1 MAFKKVDKSD
11 FGYNLE
17 NIKDTEQKS
26 FMDNILGAMCN
37 VVNKAMEG
45 VITKEDMS
53 DQFEIINEQ
62 LKGYDAD
69 KFAQVIKDN
78 EDLRDMLKQS
88 MEVISKAKEK
98 GAGAMNAVN
107 SFTEKLNDMFDSE
120 KFREFEEGKSRKSGV
135 FSGFTLKDIVSMT
148 DDYSGNILITQQQ
161 NRVVNP
167 IAPKRLHMRDILTAL
182 QGDPAYPQLAF
193 AEITNM
199 DRNARYVTENGTL
212 PESHISVKEN
222 QVSTKRLGTHLRV
235 SKRMLKSR
243 AYIQSYIV
251 AMLPEAVYMAED
263 WNILFGDGNGENL
276 EGIVN
281 KKGVESIEKIISE
294 AIVSGAAGSVKSVT
308 AYNTNGGVIVEFA
321 NAYPEILDGMKIKF
335 TGATNV
341 TALNSVQDV
350 IKINDRQLLFPD
362 IKLENAE
369 TTVNK
374 MTFVVNNGGFKSIE
388 APNSL
393 DIIKTAFAVMTYAQY
408 TPTAIVLN
416 PITVNAIESEKD
428 TLGRNLDLVQNN
440 GGVKTIAGRVI
451 IEYTGIPAG
460 KYLVGDFSP
469 VAAALV
475 DYTNLNL
482 EWAEDVETKLT
493 NQVVLIA
500 QEEIIF
506 PIYNPWA
513 FAYGDLSALKTAVT
527 KS

>member
-1 MAFKKVDKSD
+1 M
-11 FGYNLE
+11 
-17 NIKDTEQKS
+17 
-26 FMDNILGAMCN
+26 
-37 VVNKAMEG
+37 
-45 VITKEDMS
+45 
-53 DQFEIINEQ
+53 
-62 LKGYDAD
+62 
-69 KFAQVIKDN
+69 
-78 EDLRDMLKQS
+78 
-88 MEVISKAKEK
+88 
-98 GAGAMNAVN
+98 
-107 SFTEKLNDMFDSE
+107 
-120 KFREFEEGKSRKSGV
+120 
-135 FSGFTLKDIVSMT
+135 
-148 DDYSGNILITQQQ
+148 
-161 NRVVNP
+161 
-167 IAPKRLHMRDILTAL
+167 
-182 QGDPAYPQLAF
+182 
-193 AEITNM
+193 
-199 DRNARYVTENGTL
+199 
-212 PESHISVKEN
+212 
-222 QVSTKRLGTHLRV
+222 
-235 SKRMLKSR
+235 
-243 AYIQSYIV
+243 
-251 AMLPEAVYMAED
+251 
-263 WNILFGDGNGENL
+263 
-276 EGIVN
+276 
-281 KKGVESIEKIISE
+281 
-294 AIVSGAAGSVKSVT
+294 T

-350 IKINDRQLLFPD
+350 IKMNDRQLLFPD

-513 FAYGDLSALKTAVT
+513 FAYGDLAALKTAVT
-527 KS
+527 KA

>member
-1 MAFKKVDKSD
+1 
-11 FGYNLE
+11 
-17 NIKDTEQKS
+17 
-26 FMDNILGAMCN
+26 
-37 VVNKAMEG
+37 
-45 VITKEDMS
+45 
-53 DQFEIINEQ
+53 
-62 LKGYDAD
+62 
-69 KFAQVIKDN
+69 
-78 EDLRDMLKQS
+78 
-88 MEVISKAKEK
+88 
-98 GAGAMNAVN
+98 
-107 SFTEKLNDMFDSE
+107 
-120 KFREFEEGKSRKSGV
+120 
-135 FSGFTLKDIVSMT
+135 
-148 DDYSGNILITQQQ
+148 
-161 NRVVNP
+161 
-167 IAPKRLHMRDILTAL
+167 MRDILTAL

-335 TGATNV
+335 AGATNV

-350 IKINDRQLLFPD
+350 IKMNDRQLLFPD
-362 IKLENAE
+362 IKLETAE

>member
-1 MAFKKVDKSD
+1 MPFKKLNKSD
-11 FGYNLE
+11 FGYNLD
-17 NIKDTEQKS
+17 NIKDADQRN
-26 FMDNILGAMCN
+26 FMDNILGAMCE

-45 VITKEDMS
+45 VITTEDMKS
-53 DQFEIINEQ
+53 QFESINEK

-78 EDLRDMLKQS
+78 VELRDMLKS
-88 MEVISKAKEK
+88 AMEVIKKAQEK
-98 GAGAMNAVN
+98 GPAATAAV
-107 SFTEKLNDMFDSE
+107 SRFTEKLNDMFDSE
-120 KFREFEEGKSRKSGV
+120 KFRDFEEGKSRKSGV
-135 FSGFTLKDIVSMT
+135 FGGFTLKDIVSMT

-167 IAPKRLHMRDILTAL
+167 IAPKRLHMRDVLTAL
-182 QGDPAYPQLAF
+182 QGDPAYPQLAY
-193 AEITNM
+193 AEITGM
-199 DRNARYVTENGTL
+199 DRNARYVSENGTL

-222 QVSTKRLGTHLRV
+222 QVGTKRLGTHLRV

-281 KKGVESIEKIISE
+281 KKGVDSVENIITGN
-294 AIVSGAAGSVKSVT
+294 IVSGAAGSVKSVT
-308 AYNTNGGVIVEFA
+308 AYNENGGVIVEFN
-321 NAYPEILDGMKIKF
+321 NAYAEILDGMKITF
-335 TGATNV
+335 AGATVN
-341 TALNSVQDV
+341 TGLNATHDV
-350 IKINDRQLLFPD
+350 IKMNDRQILLPA
-362 IKLENAE
+362 ITLTGAE
-369 TTVNK
+369 TTVAS
-374 MTFVVNNGGFKSIE
+374 MTFTVNNGGFKSIE
-388 APNSL
+388 DPNSL
-393 DIIKTAFAVMTYAQY
+393 DCIKTAFAVMTYAQY
-408 TPTAIVLN
+408 SPTAIVLN

-451 IEYTGIPAG
+451 IEYTGIPAN
-460 KYLVGDFSP
+460 KYLIGDFSA

-493 NQVVLIA
+493 NQVVLIV
-500 QEEIIF
+500 QEELIF

-513 FAYGDLSALKTAVT
+513 FAYGDLPALKAAVT
-527 KS
+527 KA